1 MKTIWLYLM
10 LLIGLLFSS
19 CEDVVEIDLNY
30 TNERLVIEGQLN
42 WIKETKKTEQL
53 ITLSKTTPY
62 YENIR
67 IPASGAE
74 VFIKDEQ
81 NNTYSFKEKE
91 NTGIYYP
98 LDSLP
103 FLPNEKFFLEI
114 EFENQK
120 YRGEEVSYPVA
131 PIYEIK
137 QDSILIFGTTATQIE
152 AYSQDPE
159 EEVNYTYF
167 EFSSARLENTE
178 YNVYRDDFSNGS
190 QYYGV
195 LLDRDFEKGDQVR
208 IRQYSISKTAY
219 HYWFLL
225 LLQNTQQGGPFQTT
239 PANLNSNVVNLT
251 KPENSPLG
259 YFRVSEVSEVFYTI
273 K

>member
-91 NTGIYYP
+91 NTG
-98 LDSLP
+98 LS
-103 FLPNEKFFLEI
+103 
-114 EFENQK
+114 
-120 YRGEEVSYPVA
+120 
-131 PIYEIK
+131 
-137 QDSILIFGTTATQIE
+137 
-152 AYSQDPE
+152 
-159 EEVNYTYF
+159 
-167 EFSSARLENTE
+167 
-178 YNVYRDDFSNGS
+178 
-190 QYYGV
+190 
-195 LLDRDFEKGDQVR
+195 
-208 IRQYSISKTAY
+208 
-219 HYWFLL
+219 
-225 LLQNTQQGGPFQTT
+225 
-239 PANLNSNVVNLT
+239 
-251 KPENSPLG
+251 
-259 YFRVSEVSEVFYTI
+259 
-273 K
+273 

>member
-1 MKTIWLYLM
+1 MMRNTIFLYV
-10 LLIGLLFSS
+10 LFISIFTAS
-19 CEDVVEIDLNY
+19 CEDVVDIELNY

-103 FLPNEKFFLEI
+103 FLPNEKFILEI
-114 EFENQK
+114 EFE
-120 YRGEEVSYPVA
+120 
-131 PIYEIK
+131 
-137 QDSILIFGTTATQIE
+137 
-152 AYSQDPE
+152 
-159 EEVNYTYF
+159 
-167 EFSSARLENTE
+167 
-178 YNVYRDDFSNGS
+178 
-190 QYYGV
+190 
-195 LLDRDFEKGDQVR
+195 
-208 IRQYSISKTAY
+208 
-219 HYWFLL
+219 
-225 LLQNTQQGGPFQTT
+225 
-239 PANLNSNVVNLT
+239 
-251 KPENSPLG
+251 
-259 YFRVSEVSEVFYTI
+259 
-273 K
+273 